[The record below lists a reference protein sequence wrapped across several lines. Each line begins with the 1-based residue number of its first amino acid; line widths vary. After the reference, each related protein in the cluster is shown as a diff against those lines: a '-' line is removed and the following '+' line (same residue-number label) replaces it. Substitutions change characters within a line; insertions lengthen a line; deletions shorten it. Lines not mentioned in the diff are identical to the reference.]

1 MTIDLQALTLAVGFA
16 AQLAA
21 TVWAAARWKYAL
33 DSNTAAVQGLTRR
46 MESTLDD
53 RWAANLAQL
62 NPEIRVPG
70 R

>member
-1 MTIDLQALTLAVGFA
+1 MTLDIQTLALAVGFA

-33 DSNTAAVQGLTRR
+33 DTNTQAIEQLTLRLDR
-46 MESTLDD
+46 TLDD
-53 RWAANLAQL
+53 RWAANLGQL
-62 NPEIRVPG
+62 NPEIRLPG